1 MRWLDVT
8 INSIDTSLSKLQV
21 IVKDKEAGMLQS
33 MELQRVGHN

>member
-8 INSIDTSLSKLQV
+8 INSIDKSLSKLQV

>member
-8 INSIDTSLSKLQV
+8 INSIDMSLSKLQV